1 MRQKNAARRF
11 RAAEVV
17 EKGFG
22 MFETSLRHVSGLT
35 CPWLYA
41 IGQADSVILCHLLCY
56 MDALPRT
63 LIIDSVLFAGLCPRI
78 HCVGFDPTMPSEKKI
93 FNLVFLKGWT

>member
-1 MRQKNAARRF
+1 MPETGFLRQKNAARRF

-41 IGQADSVILCHLLCY
+41 IGQADSIL
-56 MDALPRT
+56 
-63 LIIDSVLFAGLCPRI
+63 LFPQPFFKNKFSKQKILKQINPMQ
-78 HCVGFDPTMPSEKKI
+78 GFHPLESTA
-93 FNLVFLKGWT
+93 